1 MKSADGS
8 NEIVSQIGFIVE
20 SADGLTMNF
29 MKVLSRLQVL
39 RRGASRSYTSHYFQ
53 YLSVQSDRKTSLPCR
68 DKPIFMKYSTFKAIF
83 GKIIYADTG
92 TRALSIK

>member
-1 MKSADGS
+1 
-8 NEIVSQIGFIVE
+8 
-20 SADGLTMNF
+20 MNF

-53 YLSVQSDRKTSLPCR
+53 SLSVQSDRKTSLPCR
-68 DKPIFMKYSTFKAIF
+68 DKPIFLKYSTFKAI